1 MTAKHFDPLCI
12 GKKMSNME
20 KKFEADTGKILDI
33 VINSLYSEREIFVR
47 ELISNASDAI
57 DKKKYLALTNKSIN
71 DTSDPFE
78 IKIEVNS
85 KENTIKISDNGI
97 GMDEEDL
104 INSLGTIARSG
115 TKAFLEQF
123 NKSKDDKKEDVN
135 LIGQFGV
142 GFYASFMVADKV
154 EVLSKKAGTDKSWKW
169 ISDGKSGY
177 NIEKG
182 EKTNSGTELILHLK
196 KDAKEFL
203 EGTRIQFVVRKY
215 SDHIS
220 YPVKMLEVSKKDAK
234 EETIN
239 EASALWTRA
248 PKDIKE
254 KQYED
259 FFSHIGAGFG
269 KPLLTMHNNT
279 EGTVSYTNLLCI
291 PSSKPFDLFNPD
303 RKSSLKLYIN
313 RVFITDK
320 CDNLIPA
327 YLRFVKGIV
336 DTQDIDLNVSREMLQ
351 NNPAVAKISKSLVG
365 KILRELKKIAD
376 KDKVKYNQFWNEF
389 GQVLKEGLYEDL
401 ERKDTLLELAR
412 FSNNEN
418 DDLISLEDYVNAM
431 DKNQKDI
438 YYIAADTKSQALSS
452 PHLEGFKSKGIKVL
466 VMADPIDQFWLS
478 MAGQFKEKNFVSIT
492 QGEIDLDNIKS
503 DKKDPK
509 NKDTKKDDV
518 DKRFTNLI
526 AHLKAS
532 LGQNVKD
539 IRLTSKLTDS
549 PACLVADK
557 GDMDVAMENL
567 MKQRD
572 PNYQGAPRILEINP
586 EHALVEKMN
595 KLLSDKKH
603 NNLVDDA
610 GTLLF
615 EQARMMEGKLP
626 SDPTKFAKIMNN
638 FLVKGVS

>member
-1 MTAKHFDPLCI
+1 
-12 GKKMSNME
+12 MSNME

-182 EKTNSGTELILHLK
+182 EKTNSGTELILYLK

-376 KDKVKYNQFWNEF
+376 KDKAKYIQFWNEF

-418 DDLISLEDYVNAM
+418 DDLISLEDYVNTM

-438 YYIAADTKSQALSS
+438 YYIAADTKPQALSS

>member
-1 MTAKHFDPLCI
+1 
-12 GKKMSNME
+12 MSNME

-57 DKKKYLALTNKSIN
+57 DKKKYLALTNKSYN

-376 KDKVKYNQFWNEF
+376 KDKAKYIQFWNEF

-518 DKRFTNLI
+518 DKKFTNLI
-526 AHLKAS
+526 AHLKVS

>member
-1 MTAKHFDPLCI
+1 
-12 GKKMSNME
+12 MSNME

-123 NKSKDDKKEDVN
+123 NKSKDEKKEDVN

-177 NIEKG
+177 NIENG

-239 EASALWTRA
+239 EASALWTRV

-376 KDKVKYNQFWNEF
+376 KDKAKYIQFWNEF

-418 DDLISLEDYVNAM
+418 DDLISLEDYVNTM

-438 YYIAADTKSQALSS
+438 YYIAADTKPQALSS

-478 MAGQFKEKNFVSIT
+478 MAGQFKEKNFISIT

-518 DKRFTNLI
+518 DKKFTNLI

>member
-1 MTAKHFDPLCI
+1 
-12 GKKMSNME
+12 MSNME

-182 EKTNSGTELILHLK
+182 EKTNSGTELILYLK

-376 KDKVKYNQFWNEF
+376 KDKAKYIQFWNEF

-431 DKNQKDI
+431 EKNQKDI

-518 DKRFTNLI
+518 DKKFTNLI

>member
-1 MTAKHFDPLCI
+1 
-12 GKKMSNME
+12 MSNME

-220 YPVKMLEVSKKDAK
+220 YPVKMLEISKKDAK

-376 KDKVKYNQFWNEF
+376 KDKAKYIQFWNEF

-418 DDLISLEDYVNAM
+418 DDLISLEDYVNTM

-518 DKRFTNLI
+518 DKKFTNLI

-586 EHALVEKMN
+586 DHALVEKMN

>member
-1 MTAKHFDPLCI
+1 
-12 GKKMSNME
+12 MSNME

-123 NKSKDDKKEDVN
+123 NKSKDEKKEDVN

-177 NIEKG
+177 NIENG

-239 EASALWTRA
+239 EASALWTRV

-376 KDKVKYNQFWNEF
+376 KNKAKYIQFWNEF

-418 DDLISLEDYVNAM
+418 DDLISLEDYVNTM

-438 YYIAADTKSQALSS
+438 YYIAADTKPQALSS

-503 DKKDPK
+503 DKIDPK

-518 DKRFTNLI
+518 DKKFTNLI

>member
-1 MTAKHFDPLCI
+1 
-12 GKKMSNME
+12 MSNME

-123 NKSKDDKKEDVN
+123 NKSKDNKKEDVN

-376 KDKVKYNQFWNEF
+376 KDKAKYTQFWNEF

>member
-1 MTAKHFDPLCI
+1 
-12 GKKMSNME
+12 MSNME

-376 KDKVKYNQFWNEF
+376 KDKAKYIQFWNEF

-401 ERKDTLLELAR
+401 ERKDILLELAR

-418 DDLISLEDYVNAM
+418 DDLISLEDYVNTM

-586 EHALVEKMN
+586 DHALVEKMN

-626 SDPTKFAKIMNN
+626 SDPSKFAKIMNN

>member
-1 MTAKHFDPLCI
+1 
-12 GKKMSNME
+12 MSNME

-123 NKSKDDKKEDVN
+123 NKSKDEKKEDVN

-177 NIEKG
+177 NIERG

-376 KDKVKYNQFWNEF
+376 KDKAKYIQFWNEF

-638 FLVKGVS
+638 FLVKSVS

>member
-1 MTAKHFDPLCI
+1 
-12 GKKMSNME
+12 MSNME

-177 NIEKG
+177 YIEKG
-182 EKTNSGTELILHLK
+182 EKTNSGTELILYLK

-376 KDKVKYNQFWNEF
+376 KDKAKYIQFWNEF

>member
-1 MTAKHFDPLCI
+1 
-12 GKKMSNME
+12 MSNME

-104 INSLGTIARSG
+104 IKSLGTIARSG

-182 EKTNSGTELILHLK
+182 EKTNSGTELILYLK

-376 KDKVKYNQFWNEF
+376 KDKAKYIQFWNEF

-418 DDLISLEDYVNAM
+418 DDLISLDDYVNAM

-466 VMADPIDQFWLS
+466 VMSDPIDQFWLS
-478 MAGQFKEKNFVSIT
+478 MAGQFKEKKFVSIT

-518 DKRFTNLI
+518 DKNFTNLI

>member
-1 MTAKHFDPLCI
+1 
-12 GKKMSNME
+12 MSNME

-123 NKSKDDKKEDVN
+123 NKSKDEKKEDVN

-320 CDNLIPA
+320 CENLIPA

-376 KDKVKYNQFWNEF
+376 KDKAKYIQFWNEF

-418 DDLISLEDYVNAM
+418 DDLISLEDYVNTM

-438 YYIAADTKSQALSS
+438 YYIAADTKPQALSS

-503 DKKDPK
+503 DKKDTK

-518 DKRFTNLI
+518 DKKFTNLI

>member
-1 MTAKHFDPLCI
+1 
-12 GKKMSNME
+12 MSNME

-177 NIEKG
+177 NIEKSD
-182 EKTNSGTELILHLK
+182 KKNSGTELILHLK

-248 PKDIKE
+248 QKDIKE

-376 KDKVKYNQFWNEF
+376 KDKAKYTQFWNEF

-518 DKRFTNLI
+518 DKKFTNLI

>member
-1 MTAKHFDPLCI
+1 
-12 GKKMSNME
+12 MSNME
-20 KKFEADTGKILDI
+20 KKFEADTGKILDS

-177 NIEKG
+177 NIEQG

-376 KDKVKYNQFWNEF
+376 KDKAKYIQFWNEF

-518 DKRFTNLI
+518 DKKFTNLI

>member
-1 MTAKHFDPLCI
+1 
-12 GKKMSNME
+12 MSNME

-123 NKSKDDKKEDVN
+123 NKSKDEKKEDVN

-239 EASALWTRA
+239 EASALWTRV

-376 KDKVKYNQFWNEF
+376 KDKAKYIQFWNEF

-418 DDLISLEDYVNAM
+418 DDLISLEDYVNTM

-438 YYIAADTKSQALSS
+438 YYIAADTKPQALSS

-518 DKRFTNLI
+518 DKKFTNLI

>member
-1 MTAKHFDPLCI
+1 
-12 GKKMSNME
+12 MSNME

-154 EVLSKKAGTDKSWKW
+154 EVLSKKAGTEKSWKW

-376 KDKVKYNQFWNEF
+376 KDKAKYIQFWNEF

-509 NKDTKKDDV
+509 NKATKKDDV

>member
-1 MTAKHFDPLCI
+1 
-12 GKKMSNME
+12 MSNME

-123 NKSKDDKKEDVN
+123 NQTKDDKKEDVN

-182 EKTNSGTELILHLK
+182 EKTNSGTELILYLK

-376 KDKVKYNQFWNEF
+376 KDKAKYIQFWNEF

-401 ERKDTLLELAR
+401 ERKDALLELAR

-518 DKRFTNLI
+518 DKKFTNLI

>member
-1 MTAKHFDPLCI
+1 
-12 GKKMSNME
+12 MSNME

-85 KENTIKISDNGI
+85 KENTIKINDNGI

-154 EVLSKKAGTDKSWKW
+154 EVLSKKAGTEKSWKW

-182 EKTNSGTELILHLK
+182 EKTNSGTELILYLK

-376 KDKVKYNQFWNEF
+376 KDKAKYTQFWNEF
-389 GQVLKEGLYEDL
+389 GQVLKEGLYEDP

-518 DKRFTNLI
+518 DKKFTNLI

>member
-1 MTAKHFDPLCI
+1 
-12 GKKMSNME
+12 MSNME

-182 EKTNSGTELILHLK
+182 EKTNSGTVLILHLK

-376 KDKVKYNQFWNEF
+376 KDKAKYIQFWNEF

-503 DKKDPK
+503 DKKDSK

-518 DKRFTNLI
+518 DKKFTNLI

>member
-1 MTAKHFDPLCI
+1 
-12 GKKMSNME
+12 
-20 KKFEADTGKILDI
+20 
-33 VINSLYSEREIFVR
+33 
-47 ELISNASDAI
+47 
-57 DKKKYLALTNKSIN
+57 
-71 DTSDPFE
+71 
-78 IKIEVNS
+78 
-85 KENTIKISDNGI
+85 
-97 GMDEEDL
+97 MDEEDL

-123 NKSKDDKKEDVN
+123 NKSKDDKTEDVN

-177 NIEKG
+177 NIEKSD
-182 EKTNSGTELILHLK
+182 KKNSGTELILHLK

-376 KDKVKYNQFWNEF
+376 KDKAKYIQFWNEF

-466 VMADPIDQFWLS
+466 VMSDPIDQFWLS

>member
-1 MTAKHFDPLCI
+1 
-12 GKKMSNME
+12 MSNME

-57 DKKKYLALTNKSIN
+57 DKKKYLALTNKSVN

-376 KDKVKYNQFWNEF
+376 KDKAKYIQFWNEF

>member
-1 MTAKHFDPLCI
+1 
-12 GKKMSNME
+12 MSNME

-220 YPVKMLEVSKKDAK
+220 YPVKMLEISKKDAK

-376 KDKVKYNQFWNEF
+376 KDKAKYIQFWNEF

-518 DKRFTNLI
+518 DKKFTNLI

>member
-1 MTAKHFDPLCI
+1 
-12 GKKMSNME
+12 MSNME

-248 PKDIKE
+248 SKDIKE

-376 KDKVKYNQFWNEF
+376 KDKAKYTQFWNEF

-518 DKRFTNLI
+518 DKKFTNLI